1 MLIMMYRSLLAF
13 VAVSSAQVATA
24 DAQSVY
30 VAPGGMYVA
39 SARVVVRPDP
49 YASPYGPPGPVVYG
63 SPGYGV
69 PGPVYGPP
77 PLAAPGPIYGPP
89 VVAAPEP
96 LYPPPPVV
104 TPGPVSVYGA
114 TAPVYGPSAVY
125 GPAPVY
131 LDEEPTYVVSRR
143 AIAAPS
149 AYAREAAPRPPAAV
163 PYGRGDRCVVTL
175 ADGRRAYCN

>member
-1 MLIMMYRSLLAF
+1 MMYRSLLAF

-39 SARVVVRPDP
+39 TARVVVRPDP

-63 SPGYGV
+63 APGVYGPPGV
-69 PGPVYGPP
+69 YGAPPVVAPGPVYAPP
-77 PLAAPGPIYGPP
+77 VVSAPGPIYAPG
-89 VVAAPEP
+89 PEP
-96 LYPPPPVV
+96 LYGPPPVV
-104 TPGPVSVYGA
+104 TPGPVSVYGGA
-114 TAPVYGPSAVY
+114 APVY

-131 LDEEPTYVVSRR
+131 IEEEPTYVVSRR